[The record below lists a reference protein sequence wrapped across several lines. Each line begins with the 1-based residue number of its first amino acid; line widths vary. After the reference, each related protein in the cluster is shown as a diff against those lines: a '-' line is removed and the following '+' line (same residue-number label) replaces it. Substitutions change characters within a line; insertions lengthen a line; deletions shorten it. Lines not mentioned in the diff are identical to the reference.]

1 MTDTL
6 VIDWSTL
13 PVPQDDGATSHLEG
27 MRLPDIAL
35 TSTSGEAVNL
45 AGLAG
50 RVVIYAY
57 PWKKRPQ
64 DPLIDG
70 WLATPGAPGCTPQ
83 SCAFR
88 DHAQAL
94 REAGASYLFG
104 LSTQA
109 SAYQREAVERLHL
122 PYPLLSDELL
132 RLTDALRLPTFEA
145 GGMTLIK
152 RLALIVDHGVIAKV
166 FYPVF
171 PPDRNAADVLAW
183 LVAHRD
189 EA

>member
-1 MTDTL
+1 MTNPL

-13 PVPQDDGATSHLEG
+13 PVPQDDGAARHLEG
-27 MRLPDIAL
+27 LRLPDLAL
-35 TSTSGEAVNL
+35 TSTSGEAVHL
-45 AGLAG
+45 SELAG

-57 PWKKRPQ
+57 PWKKRPE

-94 REAGASYLFG
+94 SEAGVSYLFG

-109 SAYQREAVERLHL
+109 SAYQREAVARLHL
-122 PYPLLSDELL
+122 PYPLLSDEHL
-132 RLTDALRLPTFEA
+132 RLTRALRLPTFEA
-145 GGMTLIK
+145 AGMTLLK
-152 RLALIVDHGVIAKV
+152 RLAMIVNHGVIETV

-171 PPDRNAADVLAW
+171 PPDRNAAEVLAW
-183 LVAHRD
+183 LVAHPND
-189 EA
+189 S